1 MREATLV
8 KCQKAQEMIDSGLN
22 PTQAMKKLKMGINSY
37 YNFLSELDK
46 KPTKYKS
53 DKKRSESLKT
63 SKTNPLV
70 LRVLSSDLC
79 SEDKIVLC
87 AGLI

>member
-1 MREATLV
+1 MRTKTLE
-8 KCQKAQEMIDSGLN
+8 KCQKAHDLIQGGSN
-22 PTQAMKKLKMGINSY
+22 TTNVMKKLKMGVNTY
-37 YNFLSELDK
+37 YNYLAEMEN

-53 DKKRSESLKT
+53 EKKRSESLKL

-79 SEDKIVLC
+79 SEDKIILC